1 MSIHTNEPQTGQ
13 DSSEGHRNPK
23 AEAKA
28 SKAYAKAMRPWY
40 KKKRVLIPAGLV
52 ALAMV
57 GGATS
62 SQNPESGSTSTT
74 AVAGAQAAKSGE
86 KAAQSEKKAG
96 KSEKKAAKSEEKVAK
111 VGETV
116 TNAGTTYKVTT
127 AKTTKEIGDP
137 DFLGERADGVFVVV
151 SLQLTNNK

>member
-23 AEAKA
+23 ADAKA

-62 SQNPESGSTSTT
+62 SQNPSSTPTT
-74 AVAGAQAAKSGE
+74 AVADAKAATSGE
-86 KAAQSEKKAG
+86 KATKPAKKG
-96 KSEKKAAKSEEKVAK
+96 KSEKKAAKSRETVAK
-111 VGETV
+111 V
-116 TNAGTTYKVTT
+116 
-127 AKTTKEIGDP
+127 
-137 DFLGERADGVFVVV
+137 
-151 SLQLTNNK
+151 